1 MATYKAVGTSL
12 FTSLTKTMSYNGRD
26 SKKFELTIT
35 LDEGQVADVEN
46 LGIKLED
53 GTDWSVPSSEYNGS
67 TQYKMKFKSQYKVK
81 AKDFVDRNR
90 VPYVDSD
97 GLIKEVPKGSKVSV
111 FFSPAPY
118 GAFQNT
124 PAGVTL
130 YLNGIQIINE
140 GGGME
145 VETFEDEV
153 HEVADGEDF

>member
-81 AKDFVDRNR
+81 AK
-90 VPYVDSD
+90 
-97 GLIKEVPKGSKVSV
+97 
-111 FFSPAPY
+111 
-118 GAFQNT
+118 
-124 PAGVTL
+124 
-130 YLNGIQIINE
+130 
-140 GGGME
+140 
-145 VETFEDEV
+145 
-153 HEVADGEDF
+153 